1 MATLTVANPRHTGS
15 TSRPSRLKGGNYL
28 EAVDGYTEAAS
39 QTYAQ
44 GAPLFRDGSNGI
56 KIATSSAGLVTSK
69 VIGFATEAASGTTGE
84 PVSVMKLQAG
94 DRYLMNVKGADG
106 TLVKPS
112 DVQIGT
118 PLPLDIQSGKLV
130 LNPDDTLD
138 TSKLYGIPR
147 SVWVDETG
155 HSELDDTY
163 GRMVVEIPDQIA
175 IQ

>member
-1 MATLTVANPRHTGS
+1 MATLTVTNPRYISS
-15 TSRPSRLKGGNYL
+15 TDRPSRRMAGNNL
-28 EAVDGYTEAAS
+28 ESSDGYTEAAT

-44 GAPLFRDGSNGI
+44 GAPLYRDGSNGI
-56 KIATSSAGLVTSK
+56 KIATAAAGVVTSK

-106 TLVKPS
+106 TLVLPS
-112 DVQIGT
+112 DVAIGT

-130 LNPDDTLD
+130 LNPDDSLD

-155 HSELDDTY
+155 HSELSDTY